1 MPSSHAPVRTVIIDD
16 SSNIREL
23 VSIHLRRHFA
33 ERISI
38 VGEGSDVDDSVA
50 LIQQLKPQLVLLDI
64 ELMTGTGFDVLDR
77 LEEER
82 KTFTVVFI
90 TNFDKYLRQTIDYG
104 AVGFIDKPIL
114 TDNFKKGIE
123 RGIKNILDRIQSEQE
138 TEQRLTEQIQTRLE
152 AQFKSGMIVPQHKEE
167 TLASEAPASIT
178 IRFADGKGQPLQ
190 TVLVSEITHCVALEG
205 YTVIHRK
212 NQSPLTDAKPLKHYH
227 EKLAAHGFMRISRSL
242 VIHPTHCPLKQRGRD
257 NAVAL
262 LPDGTEHEAEGM
274 YKKNVLLYLR
284 SLREW

>member
-50 LIQQLKPQLVLLDI
+50 VIQQLKPQLVLLDI

-123 RGIKNILDRIQSEQE
+123 QGIKNILDREE
-138 TEQRLTEQIQTRLE
+138 AEHRLTEQIQTRLE
-152 AQFKSGMIVPQHKEE
+152 AQFKSGMVGAQLNEE
-167 TLASEAPASIT
+167 TLAYEAPASLV

-242 VIHPTHCPLKQRGRD
+242 VIHPNHCPLTQRGRD

-262 LPDGTEHEAEGM
+262 LPDGTEHEAEG
-274 YKKNVLLYLR
+274 KFKQNVLLYVR
-284 SLREW
+284 SLKE

>member
-1 MPSSHAPVRTVIIDD
+1 MPSSHAPVRAVIIDD

-23 VSIHLRRHFA
+23 VGIHLRRHFA

-123 RGIKNILDRIQSEQE
+123 QGIKNILDREE

-152 AQFKSGMIVPQHKEE
+152 AQFKSGMVGAQLNEE
-167 TLASEAPASIT
+167 TLANEAPASIV

-212 NQSPLTDAKPLKHYH
+212 NQSPLTDAKPLKHYLL
-227 EKLAAHGFMRISRSL
+227 KLATHGFMRVSRSL
-242 VIHPTHCPLKQRGRD
+242 VVHPAHCPLEQRGRE
-257 NAVAL
+257 NAVVR

-274 YKKNVLLYLR
+274 HKKNVLLYLR
-284 SLREW
+284 SLRK